1 MLSGSDLL
9 TIERTLQLAIAPA
22 FVLGGVMAVLGLLT
36 GRLQRVSDR
45 ERELEDGTLEAMRL
59 RPLLRRRAKV
69 IYAAITACIVSSVM
83 LCVLVIVSFL
93 EPLFG
98 VGAGTH
104 VVALVILGMLTLLVA
119 LLLFL
124 LEVLLS
130 ARGLSRGDP

>member
-1 MLSGSDLL
+1 MLTGSDLL
-9 TIERTLQLAIAPA
+9 TVERTLQLAIAPA
-22 FVLGGVMAVLGLLT
+22 FVLGGVMAVLNLLT
-36 GRLQRVSDR
+36 GRLQRVTDR
-45 ERELEDGTLEAMRL
+45 ERDLEDGTLETTRL
-59 RPLLRRRAKV
+59 RPLLRRRARV